1 MLCQDRLRDRNAA
14 AGNYEELRMA
24 VDQEARESVP
34 EAVKVEMVKKVLQV
48 LRGMV
53 ED

>member
-1 MLCQDRLRDRNAA
+1 
-14 AGNYEELRMA
+14 MA